1 MTDPTGA
8 ELPDGVL
15 VSTDAGT
22 PSAFEGN
29 RSPGEWTAGADV
41 RWDDALEALEFGA
54 VLAVVAERAAGPL
67 GRASVLARRPL
78 FDPVAIRDELARVE
92 ELARLIRGA
101 RGIIAEAVPELA
113 RTLAR
118 LRIPGSVLDGAELV
132 AVRRTLTAARLVSA
146 EIRRVALDAPLLASL
161 EVPPPE
167 KALERR
173 LEQSL
178 DDDGGVRD
186 SASPGLAAARSD
198 IRTARDRLVQR
209 LESLLRAVGGEGG
222 VTLRDGRYVIPV
234 PRDLRNRPDGIIHD
248 ESASGATLYIEP
260 SAVIALGN
268 ALREAESRALRE
280 ELKVLRDLS
289 DLLRPA
295 IPEVRALHAMCV
307 SVDDLVAR
315 ARWAVEIDGHAPG
328 MSGAPADLA
337 IVNGRHPLLLAQG
350 QPVVP
355 FDLTLQ
361 GHEKCILL
369 SGPNTG
375 GKSVLLKAVGLHVAL
390 AQSGIVPPVGPGS
403 GLPVFARLFADIGDR
418 QSIAASLSTFSAH
431 LAQLRVILEDADDT
445 SLILLDEVG
454 SGTDPAEGAALAGA
468 ALQTLT
474 RRGAVTLATTHL
486 GALKRLATSTPGIVN
501 ASLQFDAA
509 TLRPTYRLIKGVP
522 GRSYGIAIARRLG
535 IREDV
540 LAEAEA
546 QVPDAERSLDALLAA
561 VEQRERDQMI
571 RERQLAEQ
579 LADAESRAAGL
590 AAQAEAQA
598 IREAALKKREK
609 DAERTAREQA
619 RQFLLEARE
628 TVEAAIAKAAAA
640 GDGAR
645 EARRA
650 VEDAAAAE
658 ASALKKLDEESNR
671 RAGVAAGGLEPG
683 QRVRLQSGTTG
694 EVFELRTD
702 GRVVV
707 RIGSLKLVVEA
718 SALTP
723 LSGPAP
729 KKQAIAERDPAE
741 VATYELDLRG
751 LTGDEAEQVTLAAL
765 DAAVLSEQPY
775 LRIIHGKG
783 TGVVRERVHQLLKRD
798 RRVKTYGFAPSNQG
812 GTGATVAE
820 FAG

>member
-29 RSPGEWTAGADV
+29 RSPEEWVAGGDV
-41 RWDDALEALEFGA
+41 TWDDALDALEFGA

-67 GRASVLARRPL
+67 GRASVLARRPQ
-78 FDPVAIRDELARVE
+78 FDPAAIRDELARVE
-92 ELARLIRGA
+92 ELARLIRAA
-101 RGIIAEAVPELA
+101 RGVIAEAVPELA
-113 RTLAR
+113 RSLAR
-118 LRIPGSVLDGAELV
+118 LRIPGSVLDGPELV
-132 AVRRTLTAARLVSA
+132 AVRRTLTAARLVTA
-146 EIRRVALDAPLLASL
+146 EIRRVVLDAPLLASL

-198 IRTARDRLVQR
+198 IRTARERLVQR

-234 PRDLRNRPDGIIHD
+234 PRDLRSRPDGIIHG

-260 SAVIALGN
+260 TAVIALGN
-268 ALREAESRALRE
+268 ALREAESRAVRE

-295 IPEVRALHAMCV
+295 IPEVRALHTMCV
-307 SVDDLVAR
+307 TVDDLVAR
-315 ARWAVEIDGHAPG
+315 AKWAVETDGHAPAV
-328 MSGAPADLA
+328 SGAPADLV

-350 QPVVP
+350 QAVVP

-390 AQSGIVPPVGPGS
+390 AQSGIVPPVGPAS

-431 LAQLRVILEDADDT
+431 LAQLRVILEEADDT

-468 ALQTLT
+468 ALQALT

-561 VEQRERDQMI
+561 VEQRERDQML
-571 RERQLAEQ
+571 RERE
-579 LADAESRAAGL
+579 LADRLSESEGRAAALASQAES
-590 AAQAEAQA
+590 QA
-598 IREAALKKREK
+598 IRESALKKREK
-609 DAERTAREQA
+609 DAERAAREQA

-628 TVEAAIAKAAAA
+628 TVEAAIAKATAA

-650 VEDAAAAE
+650 VEDAAALE
-658 ASALKKLDEESNR
+658 AAALKKLDEESNR
-671 RAGVAAGGLEPG
+671 RSSGAAGGLEAG

-694 EVFELRTD
+694 EVFETRTD
-702 GRVVV
+702 GRIVV
-707 RIGSLKLVVEA
+707 RVGSLKLVVE
-718 SALTP
+718 SDSLTP
-723 LSGPAP
+723 ISGPAP
-729 KKQAIAERDPAE
+729 KKVVIAERDPSE

-798 RRVKTYGFAPSNQG
+798 RRVKSYGFAPSNQG